1 MRLGGRALANSPGG
15 TKQRVLGFGGR
26 AGLVAHFTYVKAAV
40 ANGFGV
46 LRTFPA
52 HWKALDS
59 AEKALYQPPYIVI
72 FTIGS
77 HNI

>member
-1 MRLGGRALANSPGG
+1 M
-15 TKQRVLGFGGR
+15 
-26 AGLVAHFTYVKAAV
+26 VAHFKYVEAAV

-46 LRTFPA
+46 LRIFPEY
-52 HWKALDS
+52 WKALDS